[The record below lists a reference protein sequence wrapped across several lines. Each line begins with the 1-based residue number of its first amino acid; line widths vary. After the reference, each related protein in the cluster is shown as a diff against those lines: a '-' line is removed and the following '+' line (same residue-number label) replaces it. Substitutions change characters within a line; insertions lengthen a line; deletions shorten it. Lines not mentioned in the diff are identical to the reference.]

1 MMTTGKSIKAGS
13 WFKATF
19 LPQHI
24 NANLRDGFVWVP
36 SSWLWYRFLGIPLNC
51 DVTYAMK
58 WCDAIPLHHR
68 RQHWRLPGVLGS
80 ALGGQ
85 ACQPRL
91 TCAAAGDS
99 NPRWQAPH
107 PGEQTQQSCRDWLAK
122 TLPSST
128 SCKAWNAAW
137 PTQSRNNEVSGSAS
151 SWHSYRF
158 SICWCIWKNALLTLP
173 QSTEGTQVLL
183 CHPLYPS
190 PDFMSAHNRW
200 EFSWTTASFF
210 KNRQIM
216 FAAKQS

>member
-1 MMTTGKSIKAGS
+1 MSTE
-13 WFKATF
+13 F
-19 LPQHI
+19 LT
-24 NANLRDGFVWVP
+24 LVP
-36 SSWLWYRFLGIPLNC
+36 VFRHSSELWC
-51 DVTYAMK
+51 DVCYEMM
-58 WCDAIPLHHR
+58 WCNSSTPQETALEAT
-68 RQHWRLPGVLGS
+68 WGAGVCP
-80 ALGGQ
+80 GGQ

-107 PGEQTQQSCRDWLAK
+107 PGEQTQRSCRDWLAK

-128 SCKAWNAAW
+128 SCKAWNVAW

-173 QSTEGTQVLL
+173 QNMEGTQVLL

-190 PDFMSAHNRW
+190 PDFMSAHNSW

-210 KNRQIM
+210 KNRQVM